1 MREMACVNQNV
12 RVRMHERARVHVSV
26 RVIITVSELVKERV
40 PERAVGDVGLKEI
53 IKIDCEILN
62 KQPQNL
68 RVLRCVRK

>member
-1 MREMACVNQNV
+1 MREIACVNQNV

-26 RVIITVSELVKERV
+26 RVIVTVSELVKESYG
-40 PERAVGDVGLKEI
+40 ERRWRRRSKNKI